1 MYHGDRFAYSLF
13 NIKNVM
19 HGTCYNFKIFLDLYS
34 YIQPCS
40 NNNTTL
46 REAST
51 LLIQHVCVILA
62 FAIVHPKHTVRS
74 SLNAAISA
82 NPRQSF
88 DS

>member
-1 MYHGDRFAYSLF
+1 MVTSLPIHYF
-13 NIKNVM
+13 LNIKNLM
-19 HGTCYNFKIFLDLYS
+19 HGTS
-34 YIQPCS
+34 YIFKNFFWIYIATS
-40 NNNTTL
+40 NITQYYY

-62 FAIVHPKHTVRS
+62 FAIVHPKHTVCS
-74 SLNAAISA
+74 NLNTPVSA